1 MDRTAPGNEG
11 TDNVRRTHRIT
22 AVVLAALV
30 AFGAPALAA
39 TTERAAEAPAATVD
53 AALEEQLEGAEDGA
67 VLTLIAHGTSFDAV
81 ATAVR
86 DAGMATVANFPII
99 DAMAT
104 AGTADQVAVLA
115 GATGITHLEADEP
128 LEYLG
133 DTSHDATRGR
143 ELMDGYDITVEEP
156 SADEE
161 PAGNARG
168 HDKGKAQ
175 GEAVGQDSTTTSTR
189 HVQADGAGV
198 SIAVIDSGV
207 DGTHPMFAEL
217 DDQGEPT
224 GDSRVVVNKKFA
236 PLCAVTFNSEGVP
249 GSEPLPCF
257 GPAGDSYFDPENQ
270 ASVDVPG
277 NDSDTPSAGG
287 HGTHVASI
295 AAGGPFTTDDG
306 RTITGA
312 APEAKVVSLSAG
324 AALSVAAATQAQYWV
339 LENWQDPCGDGSCP
353 PIRVVNNSYG
363 PQGGGEFDA
372 TSATVKIQRL
382 LAEQGVMMVWAAG
395 NDGGAGTDNRS
406 NPPGQDPTPGVL
418 MVANYDDDGTGT
430 RDGSLAS
437 SSSRGESTRQAT
449 WPDISAPGTDIT
461 AACRPYLVICS
472 SGEGDAGTI
481 TGTSMAAPHVAGI
494 VAQLF
499 ELVPDATAAKVENAI
514 EDTAHQFSF
523 GGAYYPDFRNADH
536 TTSFDKGHGLIDAV
550 AAANE
555 LLGLVEAPAKT
566 DVPTCGADDVLI
578 RDASGDGFVSDAFL
592 VNVDPGIEPPQEP
605 ESDPTVDL
613 LTVDAVETTAGLDVV
628 FDLAAFTGQPP
639 EGKDGYRMHLQ
650 ATIGEGTYF
659 VAMSLSSDPT
669 GAEPTVDYGI
679 DVLDGNLYSEIIDL
693 EGRTDAEAGTVT
705 IHVTN
710 AAIQAYNDDPARTR
724 PEIPTLATGT
734 RLTGLAA
741 LTQTATSAVA
751 VSSLA
756 DADAAA
762 GQCAFEYGTGAVDA
776 SGPTETAE
784 DNDSGVGPDGEPTTD
799 GGGADG
805 GSLEPTLT
813 GVDTKDQHTLSVGDS
828 YADGGVAP
836 QTNIDHSCTGPKDAA
851 CLAYLLRI
859 EEAGSLTVS
868 IEGRTPLEDFDLV
881 VYDGAG
887 EELAVFGN
895 PGTPPGGL
903 EGGTLDVERGAYF
916 VVVQPYLA
924 EGADGP
930 TGGSG
935 YVLDAALS

>member
-11 TDNVRRTHRIT
+11 TDNVRRTPRIT

-39 TTERAAEAPAATVD
+39 TDRAAEAPATTVD
-53 AALEEQLEGAEDGA
+53 AALEDQLAGVGSDA
-67 VLTLIAHGTSFDAV
+67 VLTLIVHGTSFDAV

-86 DAGMATVANFPII
+86 DAGMATVANFPLV

-104 AGTADQVAVLA
+104 AGTADQIAVLA
-115 GATGITHLEADEP
+115 SSAGITHLEADEP

-133 DTSHDATRGR
+133 GTSHDATRGR
-143 ELMDGYDITVEEP
+143 ELIAGYDITVEDT
-156 SADEE
+156 S
-161 PAGNARG
+161 
-168 HDKGKAQ
+168 
-175 GEAVGQDSTTTSTR
+175 TSTR

-198 SIAVIDSGV
+198 SIAIIDSGV

-217 DDQGEPT
+217 DDQGQPT
-224 GDSRVVVNKKFA
+224 DVSRVVVNKKFA
-236 PLCAVTFNSEGVP
+236 PLCAVTFDSEALP

-461 AACRPYLVICS
+461 AACRPYLAICS

-566 DVPTCGADDVLI
+566 DVPTCSADDVLI
-578 RDASGDGFVSDAFL
+578 RDAVGDGFVSDAFL

-693 EGRTDAEAGTVT
+693 EGQTDAEAGTVT
-705 IHVTN
+705 VHVTN
-710 AAIQAYNDDPARTR
+710 AAIQTYNDDPARTR
-724 PEIPTLATGT
+724 PEIPTLTTGT
-734 RLTGLAA
+734 QLTGLAA
-741 LTQTATSAVA
+741 LTQTATSAVV

-776 SGPTETAE
+776 SGPTETPD
-784 DNDSGVGPDGEPTTD
+784 DNDSGVDADGEPVSEGDDGTD
-799 GGGADG
+799 DG
-805 GSLEPTLT
+805 SIEPTLG
-813 GVDTKDQHTLSVGDS
+813 GVDTKDQHTLAPGDEP
-828 YADGGVAP
+828 YADGGFAP
-836 QTNIDHSCTGPKDAA
+836 QTNIDHSCSGPEDPA

-859 EEAGSLTVS
+859 EGAGALTVS
-868 IEGRTPLEDFDLV
+868 IEARTPVEDFDLV

-887 EELAVFGN
+887 EELAVFGQ

-903 EGGTLDVERGAYF
+903 EGGTVDVERGAYF

-924 EGADGP
+924 EGTDGP

-935 YVLDAALS
+935 YILTATLN